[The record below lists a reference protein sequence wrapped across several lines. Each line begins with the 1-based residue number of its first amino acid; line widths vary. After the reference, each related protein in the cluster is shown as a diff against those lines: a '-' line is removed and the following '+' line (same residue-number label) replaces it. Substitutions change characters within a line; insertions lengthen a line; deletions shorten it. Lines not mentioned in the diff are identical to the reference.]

1 MDLTVYREFE
11 GTYQIVGRLSNEAG
25 KTIFSYA
32 DSYMNLSTAQPI
44 SVTLPLSDGPFSPE
58 ATAAFFDGIVPEG
71 SLRRDIAEVAR
82 VDRRD
87 YLAILNQVRNEPI
100 GALLFSDNEDISQLE
115 MSYEELPS
123 GKVSELAAVPAR
135 ASLDMT
141 LESRISLA
149 GAQSKVGL
157 YHDGT
162 DASKGW
168 FLPKGGA
175 PSTHI
180 VKACS
185 DAFPDA
191 TLCEALCMRA
201 AYHME
206 LASEQCFLVKTG
218 ASPLLAVQR
227 YDRVCDEND
236 TRRVNGLKVP
246 RRLHQEDM
254 CQALGIGS
262 LFKYEPTSANYLNM
276 MASILTSFVSDPL
289 GDRFMLAYYQLFDFV
304 VGNCDNHLKNW
315 SILYDVNWC
324 GAALAPLYDVV
335 GTTIYP
341 QLSREMGVS
350 FGGNRVIDGVSAAL
364 VRDRLASIGVSRV
377 MAKGIASDV
386 CAELLS
392 ALRRAAEEL
401 SSEGFPQVNSV
412 LEEMLPGVK
421 QRLAV
426 LEDACE

>member
-1 MDLTVYREFE
+1 
-11 GTYQIVGRLSNEAG
+11 
-25 KTIFSYA
+25 
-32 DSYMNLSTAQPI
+32 
-44 SVTLPLSDGPFSPE
+44 
-58 ATAAFFDGIVPEG
+58 
-71 SLRRDIAEVAR
+71 
-82 VDRRD
+82 
-87 YLAILNQVRNEPI
+87 
-100 GALLFSDNEDISQLE
+100 
-115 MSYEELPS
+115 
-123 GKVSELAAVPAR
+123 
-135 ASLDMT
+135 
-141 LESRISLA
+141 
-149 GAQSKVGL
+149 
-157 YHDGT
+157 
-162 DASKGW
+162 
-168 FLPKGGA
+168 
-175 PSTHI
+175 
-180 VKACS
+180 
-185 DAFPDA
+185 
-191 TLCEALCMRA
+191 MR
-201 AYHME
+201 
-206 LASEQCFLVKTG
+206 
-218 ASPLLAVQR
+218 
-227 YDRVCDEND
+227 
-236 TRRVNGLKVP
+236 
-246 RRLHQEDM
+246 
-254 CQALGIGS
+254 QALGIGS

-350 FGGNRVIDGVSAAL
+350 FGGNRVIDDVSAAL
-364 VRDRLASIGVSRV
+364 VRDRLASIGVSCV